1 MFTTNHF
8 IWLAVCAVCIAAG
21 LGYLINRR
29 PRLSSVLTA
38 FCLVCIASECVK
50 VLSCIEMVPGK
61 DGQTMYPYLP
71 LAHLPFHLCSIQI
84 AFIFYTRF
92 SHNERLRT
100 ALLAF
105 MYPSCLAGAML
116 ALLMPSIVPGS
127 VAVEDMFRAPLA
139 YQYFLYHSALI
150 VLGAYIPLSGEV
162 GIKPKHYLSSL
173 GILLGLGFA
182 SIYLNSAFASPRY
195 ENGELVGLDYV
206 TNFFFTYEPPFDL
219 GISEKWQWMLYAAAI
234 ALLAAA
240 VTALLYAPYFVKAK
254 RAKSRERG

>member
-92 SHNERLRT
+92 SHNEPLRT

-105 MYPSCLAGAML
+105 MY
-116 ALLMPSIVPGS
+116 PGS

-162 GIKPKHYLSSL
+162 DIKPRHYLSSL

-240 VTALLYAPYFVKAK
+240 VIALLYAPYFVKAK

>member
-150 VLGAYIPLSGEV
+150 VLGAYIPLS
-162 GIKPKHYLSSL
+162 
-173 GILLGLGFA
+173 
-182 SIYLNSAFASPRY
+182 
-195 ENGELVGLDYV
+195 
-206 TNFFFTYEPPFDL
+206 
-219 GISEKWQWMLYAAAI
+219 
-234 ALLAAA
+234 
-240 VTALLYAPYFVKAK
+240 
-254 RAKSRERG
+254 

>member
-105 MYPSCLAGAML
+105 MYPSCLAGALL

-162 GIKPKHYLSSL
+162 DIKPKTLSL
-173 GILLGLGFA
+173 QPRHIAGFGLRVHLPQQRLCFAQVRKRGAGGPGLCYELLFH
-182 SIYLNSAFASPRY
+182 I
-195 ENGELVGLDYV
+195 
-206 TNFFFTYEPPFDL
+206 
-219 GISEKWQWMLYAAAI
+219 
-234 ALLAAA
+234 
-240 VTALLYAPYFVKAK
+240 
-254 RAKSRERG
+254 